1 MLKPRSTAQAG
12 PNLWHFSAL
21 VWGTSNLLLSLFAMP
36 ISFNPL
42 GIRLQICLG
51 LAHFA
56 GVFYLWRLAAKRGNP
71 ERLMEIAVVTLVFI
85 YIVPLGML
93 IAPVIVLAAYGLP
106 APAWQAV
113 VVFML
118 LCAVVLTVVRLWAT
132 ARDKS
137 TGRRFETF
145 LSQELKDNAIGVG
158 SINALLNYIG
168 RHAIQPSRI
177 DGWSMMAA
185 VVAGAP
191 ILGSS
196 IAYDKSSSSLAI
208 CALVTTPM
216 AMHSFSRM
224 VVHIYL
230 WIFRLRRFERAVG
243 FRIVVNLRNR
253 N

>member
-1 MLKPRSTAQAG
+1 MLNPRSTAQAG

-85 YIVPLGML
+85 YIVPLSML
-93 IAPVIVLAAYGLP
+93 VAPVIVLAAYGLP
-106 APAWQAV
+106 EPAWQTV
-113 VVFML
+113 VAFLL
-118 LCAVVLTVVRLWAT
+118 LCAAALTAVRLWST
-132 ARDKS
+132 ARDTN

-145 LSQELKDNAIGVG
+145 LSRELKNNTVNVG

-168 RHAIQPSRI
+168 RHAIQPARI
-177 DGWSMMAA
+177 DGWSMVAA
-185 VVAGAP
+185 VVAGVP
-191 ILGSS
+191 ILSSS
-196 IAYDKSSSSLAI
+196 IDYDKSSSSLAI

-224 VVHIYL
+224 VAHIYL
-230 WIFRLRRFERAVG
+230 WIFRLGRFERAVG
-243 FRIVVNLRNR
+243 IRIVVNLRNR